1 MRCTFEPSA
10 PSGRPDVPDNVVPEV
25 HPSVAILFPFP
36 FGLSLTCALGL
47 VVVAVAV
54 VVGARR
60 LILVSKNFLRS
71 LTLLWSRCSFEF
83 NTGFPIVPEADLD
96 PDLVFPGALESGV
109 WRSC

>member
-25 HPSVAILFPFP
+25 GPSVAILFPFP

-47 VVVAVAV
+47 VVVAVVV

-71 LTLLWSRCSFEF
+71 LTLPWSRFSFEIQHWIP
-83 NTGFPIVPEADLD
+83 N
-96 PDLVFPGALESGV
+96 SS
-109 WRSC
+109 RN

>member
-1 MRCTFEPSA
+1 MRCTLERPA

-25 HPSVAILFPFP
+25 DLSVAILFPFP
-36 FGLSLTCALGL
+36 FGPSLTCAFCF
-47 VVVAVAV
+47 VVVA

-71 LTLLWSRCSFEF
+71 LTLPWSRFSFEF
-83 NTGFPIVPEADLD
+83 KLRFPTVPEADLD
-96 PDLVFPGALESGV
+96 PDLVFPGFLESGV